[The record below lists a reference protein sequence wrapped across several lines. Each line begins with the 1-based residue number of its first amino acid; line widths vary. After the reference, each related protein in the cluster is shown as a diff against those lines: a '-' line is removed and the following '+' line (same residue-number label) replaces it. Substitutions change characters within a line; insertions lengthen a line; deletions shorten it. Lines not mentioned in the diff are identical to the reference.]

1 MPASLYSWYGAREL
15 DLLGQR
21 RSVLHGVIEL
31 KRFNRLAGLLEED
44 IGTVQAELRFR
55 RDTGGWLVV
64 ELEYES
70 KVRLL
75 CQRCLEP
82 LEYDIKDKVEV
93 ALLESESLE
102 IHSTRGGARPS
113 ACGHRRAAIGARPSA
128 CSREHANRARPASN
142 RRQPVNGSSPA
153 SRNAAAS
160 QMSGNPIN
168 AVGSSLRI
176 ARNSAIPSPSALNP
190 PAQSYGCSIS
200 R

>member
-102 IHSTRGGARPS
+102 RHLPDHYESFVLGEDRMMPAMLIEDELIISLPIVPRHERPEVCEPPSVSVVQGG
-113 ACGHRRAAIGARPSA
+113 
-128 CSREHANRARPASN
+128 
-142 RRQPVNGSSPA
+142 
-153 SRNAAAS
+153 
-160 QMSGNPIN
+160 
-168 AVGSSLRI
+168 
-176 ARNSAIPSPSALNP
+176 
-190 PAQSYGCSIS
+190 
-200 R
+200 